1 MFGKKQSSPTVGP
14 LENAVMHVLW
24 EQGTAT
30 AEDVRQ
36 ELEKTRA
43 LKESTVRTLLKRLED
58 KGLITHDV
66 DGRTF
71 VYRPKVAPQNMA
83 TQAVRGIIDRFCA
96 GSVEALLSGMVD
108 GEIIT
113 PAKLRELADK
123 IADAEKKPTTP
134 EKSRKTNR

>member
-83 TQAVRGIIDRFCA
+83 T
-96 GSVEALLSGMVD
+96 
-108 GEIIT
+108 
-113 PAKLRELADK
+113 
-123 IADAEKKPTTP
+123 
-134 EKSRKTNR
+134 NR